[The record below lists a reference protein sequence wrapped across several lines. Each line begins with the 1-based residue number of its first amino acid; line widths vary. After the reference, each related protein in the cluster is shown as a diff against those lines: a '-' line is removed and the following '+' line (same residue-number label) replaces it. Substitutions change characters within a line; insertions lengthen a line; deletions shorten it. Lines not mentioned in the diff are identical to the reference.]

1 MSSKQDRND
10 AIVSADADGA
20 GDGDGEPTP
29 PPTPRSTTAVYNES
43 NADVRVNLDA
53 VGEDV
58 IDLTV
63 DEKKARAAAV
73 DGGKDDAAPA
83 YAYGWCTHRIHVLQ
97 RRVHGALQRNVTLI
111 KRVFLAVLA
120 LCFAVYFVFAV
131 MHDADDSLL
140 IILLT
145 AFGVAIAIFSL
156 VKRHLGGPINE
167 AICMP
172 MEKLF
177 ARPWWKY
184 IRW

>member
-10 AIVSADADGA
+10 AIVSADPDGA
-20 GDGDGEPTP
+20 ANGGGDGELTP

-58 IDLTV
+58 IDLSV
-63 DEKKARAAAV
+63 DEKKVRAA
-73 DGGKDDAAPA
+73 DEGKDAAPA